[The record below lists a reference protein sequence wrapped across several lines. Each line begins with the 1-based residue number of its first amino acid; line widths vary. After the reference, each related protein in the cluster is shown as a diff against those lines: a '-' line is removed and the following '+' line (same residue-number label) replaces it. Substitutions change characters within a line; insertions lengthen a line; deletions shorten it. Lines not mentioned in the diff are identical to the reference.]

1 MPAGCHG
8 RPEGG
13 IDSPW
18 ALGLWEFHT
27 DVREPEWPIPTDPLD
42 TEVVLRGLSSMV
54 PALAA
59 YNDRLPESVID
70 GGYYTKTVEN
80 RPLAGPAG
88 PEGSFVCGAL
98 SGFGIMAACGVG
110 ELVATAVTGGEMPP
124 YAHWFDLRRYDDP
137 RYVQGL
143 AEMRDSGQL

>member
-1 MPAGCHG
+1 
-8 RPEGG
+8 
-13 IDSPW
+13 
-18 ALGLWEFHT
+18 
-27 DVREPEWPIPTDPLD
+27 
-42 TEVVLRGLSSMV
+42 
-54 PALAA
+54 
-59 YNDRLPESVID
+59 VID